1 MKGLIKMLKTLE
13 DITELNSMIE
23 ADLSHDEVLKKYWGD
38 CAWSSMFGDDEEIEN
53 SLMYAVYNDEIDDSV
68 QLGTLT
74 EILDENNNVI
84 DYIIYRTVI

>member
-1 MKGLIKMLKTLE
+1 MLKTLE
-13 DITELNSMIE
+13 DITELNITIE
-23 ADLSHDEVLKKYWGD
+23 ADLSHDQVLKKYWGNY
-38 CAWSSMFGDDEEIEN
+38 AWSSMFGDDEEREN

-74 EILDENNNVI
+74 EILDDNNNVI